1 MVPPV
6 PITATLGRE
15 DVMSLPSVWI
25 ENSEGV
31 AQSFQFTGLW
41 KLDAMFLQLTIC
53 SASGRPLEEQPAKHV
68 LRAELQTAPKGVGA
82 TLLVSKP
89 TLFGKRPAHSAVG
102 FSLPRPETG
111 LRQILTH
118 SLPMGRLSAGRV
130 DLHQY
135 EGADVI
141 ECPKHT
147 FASWSARIHLDRP
160 ETKLAHGM
168 QTPASVGEKCLAL
181 KSLRLKIEFGA

>member
-31 AQSFQFTGLW
+31 AQSFQFAGLW

-82 TLLVSKP
+82 ACSDNISTGYW
-89 TLFGKRPAHSAVG
+89 FAFRNFKRAKATVKM
-102 FSLPRPETG
+102 LKE
-111 LRQILTH
+111 
-118 SLPMGRLSAGRV
+118 RLSTAFN
-130 DLHQY
+130 LS
-135 EGADVI
+135 
-141 ECPKHT
+141 T
-147 FASWSARIHLDRP
+147 
-160 ETKLAHGM
+160 
-168 QTPASVGEKCLAL
+168 
-181 KSLRLKIEFGA
+181 